1 MRISF
6 VILYFAVYSRHARIK
21 KGQTM
26 AGAWRAVGLALFATW
41 PVAAETAASP
51 ASATDVFELGQIV
64 VTGTRAP
71 GVFITSSTLSAPAIE
86 LFNRNSLDQAVALI
100 PGVNASN
107 SGGSRNEQLIFLR
120 GFDRFQVPLSIDG
133 IRVYLPADNRLDFGR
148 FLTADIAEVQVAKGY
163 ASVLDGPGAM
173 GGAINLVSL
182 KPARE
187 LEAEARGQLSFDRNV
202 AQNGYNLFGRVGT
215 RQERWYAQASFA
227 RNERDFFTLSDDF
240 VPTPNQPAGRR
251 LRSDTEDWRV
261 NAKIGFTPNAT
272 DEYALSYTRQ
282 EGSKNAPLETTFPLP
297 VQRYWSWPYWNLDSL
312 YFLSTTALGDRA
324 TLRTRIYRNSFS
336 NLLRS
341 FDDASQSS
349 QTLPRAF
356 NSYYDDEASGGSAQL
371 DLEITNAT
379 RLSIAG
385 FYRRDRHTEYQ
396 QVFPSGAT
404 EPRQN
409 SVEDTW
415 SAAVEVASSLSPTV
429 EARVGLSYDWRD
441 LRQAE
446 DYAGVPGTPGG
457 TFIQYQRR
465 NADALNAQAQIV
477 WRPEVDTELR
487 ARVSSR
493 ARFPTLF
500 ERFSSRFGG
509 ATSAPDLQSERA
521 TQFELGG
528 SRTFAA
534 VRAEAAIWYARL
546 TDVIVA
552 VPIIF
557 AGQPVTQSRNVGS
570 GDFYGGEVTVSARVS
585 DRLTLGGNYSYTERD
600 VTDPSN
606 VAFRPTGVPVHKAFL
621 YAEWQPLT
629 TVAIIPSLEM
639 ASDRWLVNT
648 QGTRWFRDGSH
659 VLANLRVNF
668 TLRQRLEAGIGVQNL
683 FDRNYQL
690 ASGFPEPGRSF
701 FATLRAGF

>member
-1 MRISF
+1 MTG
-6 VILYFAVYSRHARIK
+6 IL
-21 KGQTM
+21 
-26 AGAWRAVGLALFATW
+26 RAVGLAVFAAA
-41 PVAAETAASP
+41 PAAAETP
-51 ASATDVFELGQIV
+51 SAPPTVFELGQIV

-71 GVFITSSTLSAPAIE
+71 GVSITSSTLSAPAIE

-107 SGGSRNEQLIFLR
+107 SGGSRNERLIFVR
-120 GFDRFQVPLSIDG
+120 GFDRFQVPISIDG

-148 FLTADIAEVQVAKGY
+148 FLTSDIAEVQVAKGY

-173 GGAINLVSL
+173 GGAINLVTR
-182 KPARE
+182 KPDRE
-187 LEAEARGQLSFDRNV
+187 LEAQARGQLSFDRDV
-202 AQNGYNLFGRVGT
+202 AQNGYNLFGLVGT
-215 RQERWYAQASFA
+215 RQERWYAQASYT
-227 RNERDFFTLSDDF
+227 RNERDFFTLSNDF

-272 DEYALSYTRQ
+272 DEYAISYTRQ
-282 EGSKNAPLETTFPLP
+282 EGAKNAPLETTFPLP
-297 VQRYWSWPYWNLDSL
+297 AQRFWSWPYWNLDSL

-341 FDDASQSS
+341 FDNASQTS

-356 NSYYDDEASGGSAQL
+356 NSYYDDEANGGSAQL
-371 DLEITNAT
+371 DLDVT
-379 RLSIAG
+379 RHTRFSVAA

-415 SAAVEVASSLSPTV
+415 SAAAEIASDLSPTV

-441 LRQAE
+441 LQQAE
-446 DYAGVPGTPGG
+446 DYAGVPGTAGG
-457 TFIQYQRR
+457 TFIRYQRR
-465 NADALNAQAQIV
+465 NADALNAQGQIV
-477 WRPEVDTELR
+477 WRPGTDTELR
-487 ARVSSR
+487 ASVSSR
-493 ARFPTLF
+493 TRFPTLF

-528 SRTFAA
+528 SHVFGPF
-534 VRAEAAIWYARL
+534 RAEAAIWYARL

-557 AGQPVTQSRNVGS
+557 GGQPVTQSRNVGS
-570 GDFYGGEVTVSARVS
+570 GDYYGGEVTISAKVM

-600 VTDPSN
+600 LTDPSN
-606 VAFRPTGVPVHKAFL
+606 AAFRPTGVPTHIAFL
-621 YAEWQPLT
+621 YAEWTPLT
-629 TVAIIPSLEM
+629 AIAIVPSLNI

-648 QGTRWFRDGSH
+648 QGTSWFRNGGYA
-659 VLANLRVNF
+659 LANLRVNF
-668 TLRQRLEAGIGVQNL
+668 TLRRGLEAAIGVQNL
-683 FDRNYQL
+683 FDLNYQL

-701 FATLRAGF
+701 FVTLRAGF